1 MHESETGERSVRP
14 RRRRSSILVRLL
26 AAFVVVSFIP
36 IGVLAALSLQEA
48 AGEPDVHVEG
58 AESTESVEGAE
69 TAAAPASPGH
79 GTLFGVPIEYVELVV
94 AGASVLLS
102 VGAAVYVG
110 RTIIRPIRSLEASMH
125 RVETGDLDAEAEV
138 TSDDEI
144 GHLAAAFN
152 RMTGGLRREAMVR
165 DLFGQYV
172 SPEVARMA
180 IERHGELEGE
190 IVECTVL
197 FVDIRRF
204 TALAEVLPPAR
215 LIGTL
220 NRYFERMLVEVE
232 AEGGIVNKFG
242 GDSLLAVFGSPL
254 NPMADHAQR
263 AVRAALRMREA
274 LGEFNRE
281 QAASELPQ
289 LRVGFGLAT
298 GELVAGNVGSSR
310 KLEYTVIGDPVNL
323 AARLQEL
330 TTSLGAEILVSD
342 RTAELATGVAT
353 FRSLGE
359 VEVRGRAEHVEVFAV
374 EGSTTSAADPVRA
387 STVAPTAEG

>member
-1 MHESETGERSVRP
+1 MHEPVTAERRASP
-14 RRRRSSILVRLL
+14 RVRRSSILVRLL
-26 AAFVVVSFIP
+26 AAFLVVSFIP
-36 IGVLAALSLQEA
+36 IAVLAILSLQEA
-48 AGEPDVHVEG
+48 AADPDVHEEG
-58 AESTESVEGAE
+58 AEAAE
-69 TAAAPASPGH
+69 TAPATEASGH
-79 GTLFGVPIEYVELVV
+79 GTFFGIPIEFVELGV
-94 AGASVLLS
+94 AGVSLLLS
-102 VGAAVYVG
+102 IGAAVYVG
-110 RTIIRPIRSLEASMH
+110 RTIVRPIRSLETAMH
-125 RVETGDLDAEAEV
+125 RVETGDLDAVADMG
-138 TSDDEI
+138 TDDEI
-144 GHLAAAFN
+144 GHLGAAFN
-152 RMTGGLRREAMVR
+152 RMTEGLRREAIVR

-180 IERHGELEGE
+180 IAHEGRLEGE
-190 IVECTVL
+190 IVECSVL

-232 AEGGIVNKFG
+232 AESGIVNKFG

-274 LGEFNRE
+274 LVQFNRE
-281 QAASELPQ
+281 QSASEMPE

-330 TTSLGAEILVSD
+330 TTSLGSEILVSG
-342 RTAELATGVAT
+342 RTAELAEGVAS
-353 FRSLGE
+353 FRSLGS
-359 VEVRGRAEHVEVFAV
+359 VEVRGRAEPVEVFAV
-374 EGSTTSAADPVRA
+374 EEPSIAHAVEA
-387 STVAPTAEG
+387 NSTVKQG

>member
-1 MHESETGERSVRP
+1 MHEPVTAERRAS
-14 RRRRSSILVRLL
+14 RRVRRSSILVRLL
-26 AAFVVVSFIP
+26 AAFVVVSFLP
-36 IGVLAALSLQEA
+36 IAVLAILSLQEA
-48 AGEPDVHVEG
+48 AADPDVHTEG
-58 AESTESVEGAE
+58 SEVGE
-69 TAAAPASPGH
+69 TAAAPEATGH
-79 GTLFGVPIEYVELVV
+79 GTFFGIPIEFVELGV
-94 AGASVLLS
+94 AGVSLLLS
-102 VGAAVYVG
+102 IGAAVYVG
-110 RTIIRPIRSLEASMH
+110 RTIVRPIRSLETAMH
-125 RVETGDLDAEAEV
+125 RVETGDLDAVAD
-138 TSDDEI
+138 TKSDDEI
-144 GHLAAAFN
+144 GHLGAAFN
-152 RMTGGLRREAMVR
+152 RMTEGLRREATVR

-180 IERHGELEGE
+180 IEHEGSLEGE
-190 IVECTVL
+190 IVECSVL

-220 NRYFERMLVEVE
+220 NRYFERMLAEVE

-254 NPMADHAQR
+254 NPMGDHAQR

-274 LGEFNRE
+274 LLAFNRE

-298 GELVAGNVGSSR
+298 GELVAGNVGSNR

-330 TTSLGAEILVSD
+330 TTTLGAEILASA
-342 RTAELATGVAT
+342 RTAALAGGAAA
-353 FRSLGE
+353 FRTLGS
-359 VEVRGRAEHVEVFAV
+359 VEVRGRAEAAEVFAV
-374 EGSTTSAADPVRA
+374 EAGTPEDGTAADGSS
-387 STVAPTAEG
+387 STPSVTSG